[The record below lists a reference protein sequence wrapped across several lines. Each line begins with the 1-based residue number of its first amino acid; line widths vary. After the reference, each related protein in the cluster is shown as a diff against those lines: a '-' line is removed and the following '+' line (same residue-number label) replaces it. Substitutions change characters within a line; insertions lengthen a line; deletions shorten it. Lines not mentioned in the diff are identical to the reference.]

1 MKKLLHTFLAF
12 GLFFSCSEN
21 KENDLDKAN
30 LNGDVK
36 SVYTASFDAIEKF
49 GEVTKGEKGQIGVSG
64 KLNGRVY
71 DRVIFDDKGNQIER
85 IVYNFTH
92 KYKYDDIG
100 NRIENTSYNIDGEI
114 HWKKKYKYDDKGN
127 EIEEKHYNKNGGLIF
142 TYKYKYDDKGNR
154 IERSGYGWPSFD
166 LTSKTKYKYDDKG
179 NEIEEKNYNFE
190 FLSTTLTKYKYD
202 DKGNEIEEKSYDKK
216 NKLIDK
222 TNYEYKFD
230 DKENWIQQIKF
241 IDDKPAFI
249 IEREIKY
256 YD

>member
-1 MKKLLHTFLAF
+1 MRKLLHTFLAF

-127 EIEEKHYNKNGGLIF
+127 EIEEKNYNKNGGL
-142 TYKYKYDDKGNR
+142 
-154 IERSGYGWPSFD
+154 
-166 LTSKTKYKYDDKG
+166 TSK
-179 NEIEEKNYNFE
+179 
-190 FLSTTLTKYKYD
+190 TKYKYD

-230 DKENWIQQIKF
+230 DKENWIMKIIFNPKNATIIK
-241 IDDKPAFI
+241 
-249 IEREIKY
+249 EREIEY
-256 YD
+256 YN